1 MNADNPS
8 RTTCA
13 PFAALAAFCIALASP
28 CSADTS
34 DHQRVGVERKD
45 PLIISP
51 GIAFSVHD
59 GGEPDA
65 ATLSGADLR
74 SAGET
79 ALTVSETFSV
89 DITWRNVWN
98 LFASMPCMQTPSLSV
113 EKAGAAYAAWGDPDI
128 GAGRSFRFRDW
139 KIDTSIRWTF
149 PLGIWNAYETEAKG
163 IRSGAGYHRLS
174 FASSF
179 TRFMDPVALVVG
191 VEADTTLARKEHF
204 GYSREPLSIALPAS
218 ITWAANSHLALQARL
233 VPGFSL
239 PTELNGASVSPVIG
253 RSLYGSLSATL
264 SGEKNSAGAQ
274 AGCNLLDA
282 RSTPSLTLYYSR
294 TFTLGDTK

>member
-1 MNADNPS
+1 MNADKPP
-8 RTTCA
+8 RTTYA
-13 PFAALAAFCIALASP
+13 PFAALAAFCIALAFP

-34 DHQRVGVERKD
+34 DHQRVGVERKN

-51 GIAFSVHD
+51 GFAVTLHD
-59 GGEPDA
+59 NGEPDA
-65 ATLSGADLR
+65 ATLSGADLK
-74 SAGET
+74 SASET
-79 ALTVSETFSV
+79 ALTVNETFSV
-89 DITWRNVWN
+89 DITWRKVWN

-139 KIDTSIRWTF
+139 KIDASMRWTF

-174 FASSF
+174 LASSF

-191 VEADTTLARKEHF
+191 VEADTTLARNERF
-204 GYSREPLSIALPAS
+204 GVSREPLSVALPAA
-218 ITWAANSHLALQARL
+218 ITWAANSRLALQARL

-239 PTELNGASVSPVIG
+239 PAELNGVPVSPVIG
-253 RSLYGSLSATL
+253 RRLYGSLSATI
-264 SGEKNSAGAQ
+264 SGEKNSAGVQ
-274 AGCNLLDA
+274 AGCDLLDA
-282 RSTPSLTLYYSR
+282 QSTPSLTLYYSR
-294 TFTLGDTK
+294 TFTMGDTK

>member
-1 MNADNPS
+1 MNADKPP

-13 PFAALAAFCIALASP
+13 PFAALAAFCIALAFP

-65 ATLSGADLR
+65 TTLSGADLR
-74 SAGET
+74 SAAET
-79 ALTVSETFSV
+79 ALTMSETVSV

-139 KIDTSIRWTF
+139 KIDTSMRWTL

-174 FASSF
+174 LASSF

-191 VEADTTLARKEHF
+191 VEANTTLARNERF
-204 GYSREPLSIALPAS
+204 GVSREPLSVALPAA
-218 ITWAANSHLALQARL
+218 ITWAANSRLALQARL

-239 PTELNGASVSPVIG
+239 PAELNGASVSPVIG
-253 RSLYGSLSATL
+253 RSLYGSLSATI
-264 SGEKNSAGAQ
+264 SGEKNSAGVQ
-274 AGCNLLDA
+274 AGCDLLDA
-282 RSTPSLTLYYSR
+282 QSTPSLTLYYSR
-294 TFTLGDTK
+294 TFTMGETK